1 MNIQDTLTNT
11 AFDLQAQLFR
21 ALSHPV
27 RLQILNVLARQ
38 EACVCHL
45 TCLLDRPQPYVSQQ
59 LATLRDAGL
68 VSDRRDGTLVYY
80 RVADERISAWLLLG
94 QELLRDEQGRPVTV
108 PAASPVLPGCSC
120 PRCNE

>member
-1 MNIQDTLTNT
+1 MEEN

-27 RLQILNVLARQ
+27 RLQILNALARQ

-45 TCLLDRPQPYVSQQ
+45 TCLLQRPQPYISQQ
-59 LATLRDAGL
+59 LATLRDSGL
-68 VSDRRDGTLVYY
+68 VTDRRDGTLIYY
-80 RVADERISAWLLLG
+80 RIADERISAWLLLG
-94 QELLRDEQGRPVTV
+94 QELIRDEHGRPVPV
-108 PAASPVLPGCSC
+108 PPPPEILDGCTC